1 MQINLTS
8 LGYAKAGIYK
18 IHKVPIVRRLTA
30 SLVGSLVAL
39 TGFSIYQDASAM
51 VTAMLHNQNVVHSAP
66 SNHQDATARVK
77 AFAETLKKQR
87 ADNVR

>member
-1 MQINLTS
+1 MQTS
-8 LGYAKAGIYK
+8 
-18 IHKVPIVRRLTA
+18 IHKLPIVRRLTA

-51 VTAMLHNQNVVHSAP
+51 VTAMLHDRTVVHAAP
-66 SNHQDATARVK
+66 SDNQDAATRVK

-87 ADNVR
+87 AESVR